1 MLRKQYVRSC
11 RQTEESLQEP
21 ERGSSCFDLPYA
33 AQESQLHVIRYRF
46 DGIDQFRWSKLLQP
60 EESIF
65 ERPSRTKK
73 FARFKKPSRFF
84 TRWWSSLIFL
94 SWNLYEHSSRRTK
107 SPKHE
112 VARSHFLFH
121 LSGCPSTSTSPAYR
135 RFLARSLKIR
145 DAIARTKWYGSET
158 KRNKNMKIRWK
169 SSKKLG
175 KNICFVKREKTAFI
189 CMPKEFIRRHDS
201 SQRAHSELLAI
212 EE

>member
-84 TRWWSSLIFL
+84 TRWWSSLNSIVESVRTLL
-94 SWNLYEHSSRRTK
+94 SEDK
-107 SPKHE
+107 KPD
-112 VARSHFLFH
+112 ARSHFLFH

-169 SSKKLG
+169 SSKNWK
-175 KNICFVKREKTAFI
+175 KR
-189 CMPKEFIRRHDS
+189 MLR
-201 SQRAHSELLAI
+201 
-212 EE
+212 

>member
-1 MLRKQYVRSC
+1 MELPWWIYTNYYKSVRRGKREVYVVRLKELHKHMLRKQYVRSC

-46 DGIDQFRWSKLLQP
+46 DGIDQFWWSKLLQP

-107 SPKHE
+107 SPTHE
-112 VARSHFLFH
+112 AISYFTFLVVH
-121 LSGCPSTSTSPAYR
+121 PHPPLLHT
-135 RFLARSLKIR
+135 
-145 DAIARTKWYGSET
+145 
-158 KRNKNMKIRWK
+158 
-169 SSKKLG
+169 
-175 KNICFVKREKTAFI
+175 V
-189 CMPKEFIRRHDS
+189 DS
-201 SQRAHSELLAI
+201 
-212 EE
+212 

>member
-1 MLRKQYVRSC
+1 MEQATAAWGKHLWASLKNEEVRKIQK
-11 RQTEESLQEP
+11 TFP
-21 ERGSSCFDLPYA
+21 I
-33 AQESQLHVIRYRF
+33 LHKMV
-46 DGIDQFRWSKLLQP
+46 
-60 EESIF
+60 
-65 ERPSRTKK
+65 K
-73 FARFKKPSRFF
+73 FAYFSIVESVRTLLSEDKKPD
-84 TRWWSSLIFL
+84 
-94 SWNLYEHSSRRTK
+94 
-107 SPKHE
+107 
-112 VARSHFLFH
+112 ARSHFLFH

-175 KNICFVKREKTAFI
+175 KNICFVKRKKTAFI
-189 CMPKEFIRRHDS
+189 CLPKEFIRRHDS